1 MGLVVIIHDPE
12 MRRLELLDA
21 PKPHMPIGQ
30 LDSAL
35 EHSFH
40 WKFAEWKAKSSR
52 CCRRFRFKMQSCRS
66 TSSLHKVQ
74 LLEIQVTLVAR
85 NILVRG
91 FAARLFRACR
101 VQQQHWNVGPGL
113 RSGPKSRQRSGW
125 HGLESIK
132 RRSRQIRLRSS
143 GNWPGDN
150 VVYHI
155 SIT

>member
-1 MGLVVIIHDPE
+1 
-12 MRRLELLDA
+12 MRRLELLEA

-40 WKFAEWKAKSSR
+40 WKFAEWKAQSSR

-91 FAARLFRACR
+91 FAARLFRTCR

-113 RSGPKSRQRSGW
+113 RSGW
-125 HGLESIK
+125 HAVESIK
-132 RRSRQIRLRSS
+132 PRSRQIRLRSS

-155 SIT
+155 GIM

>member
-1 MGLVVIIHDPE
+1 
-12 MRRLELLDA
+12 MRRLELLEA

-40 WKFAEWKAKSSR
+40 WKFAEWKAQGPKAADVADGFVSK
-52 CCRRFRFKMQSCRS
+52 CTKCRS

-91 FAARLFRACR
+91 VCCEALQSLQGAAAALECGPWTQIGMACFGKHKTEE
-101 VQQQHWNVGPGL
+101 VA
-113 RSGPKSRQRSGW
+113 RS
-125 HGLESIK
+125 
-132 RRSRQIRLRSS
+132 
-143 GNWPGDN
+143 
-150 VVYHI
+150 V
-155 SIT
+155 